1 MERFV
6 DLDKAELM
14 TRYDR
19 QMRLEGWNQQKLSV
33 AKVLVAGIGAL
44 GCEVAKN
51 LALMGVGEL
60 LLVDNDVVELS
71 NLSRQM
77 LYSDDDISHPKAL
90 VAEKKIAEMN
100 PLVKVRGIQTD
111 VRKLPE
117 EAFAEVD
124 VIVSAVDNWP
134 TRRWLNSMAV
144 LTKKPLVDVATD
156 GFYGN
161 VQVVVA
167 GETSCLECH
176 AEALI
181 PADVQASECSLRR
194 RTPSDL
200 VTELREKGLEITFEE
215 AEALFRHNVKTT
227 YDIKFAPQTV
237 IDTMDSSLRDVVFR
251 VRDLLNPKMPALQ
264 TVSAAVSA
272 VGVFEVIRILHGG
285 SMGKPVSGLMMFD
298 GLKAKLSHVRLHR
311 NPSCHVCG
319 EGAESPVELS
329 VSKEETIADI
339 RERVSDMF
347 MFPDTKIQHG
357 ARLLDENADV
367 KTSGLKD
374 GDILYIHSS
383 RRAMPVMVKVKI
395 VETGH

>member
-1 MERFV
+1 
-6 DLDKAELM
+6 M

-77 LYSDDDISHPKAL
+77 LYNDSDISQAKAL
-90 VAEKKIAEMN
+90 VAEKRIAEMN

-111 VRKLPE
+111 VRKIPE
-117 EAFAEVD
+117 EVFAGVD

-134 TRRWLNSMAV
+134 TRRWINSMAV

-156 GFYGN
+156 GYYGN
-161 VQVVVA
+161 VQVVIA

-181 PADVQASECSLRR
+181 PANVQASECSLRR

-200 VTELREKGLEITFEE
+200 VTELSEKGIEITLEE

-237 IDTMDSSLRDVVFR
+237 IEGMDSPLRDVVFR
-251 VRDLLNPKMPALQ
+251 LRDLLNPKMPALQ

-272 VGVFEVIRILHGG
+272 LGVFEVIRILHGD
-285 SMGKPVSGLMMFD
+285 SLGKPVSGLMMFD
-298 GLKAKLSHVRLHR
+298 GLKAKLSHVRLNR

-329 VSKEETIADI
+329 VSKAETIADLK
-339 RERVSDMF
+339 ERVSDMF

-357 ARLLDENADV
+357 PKLLDDNADV

-374 GDILYIHSS
+374 GDIIYIHSS
-383 RRAMPVMVKVKI
+383 RRATPVIVKVKI
-395 VETGH
+395 VEAGD